1 MQPILLDRFRDVL
14 VARGATAAQSDETL
28 LARDLR
34 DSLFYVPFE
43 HVNAKA
49 SLVLVGITPGP
60 NQIEEAYAA
69 IQSRLRGGLSDEI
82 ALRKAKEAGAFS
94 GPAMRPNLVRMLD
107 ALGFPAML
115 DVPSSSTLWGKAA
128 DKLYATSVVPHA
140 AFRRGKPFA
149 GSFADILGS
158 PIFRRSFE
166 EDFVPS
172 LASLPRSA
180 RFVALGPTPLD
191 ALDWCVE
198 QDHLNAE
205 QVMGALAHP
214 SSNGGSQVKVY
225 LGEVSGG
232 ALSPSD
238 PVRHRLEWLNAAS
251 RRMREACQTRMT
263 GCDA

>member
-1 MQPILLDRFRDVL
+1 MQPIRLDRFRDVL
-14 VARGATAAQSDETL
+14 VARGAAAAQSDETR
-28 LARDLR
+28 LAHDHR
-34 DSLFYVPFE
+34 DSLYYVPFE
-43 HVNAKA
+43 NVNTKA
-49 SLVLVGITPGP
+49 CLVLVGITPGP

-82 ALRKAKEAGAFS
+82 ALRKTKEAGAFS
-94 GPAMRPNLVRMLD
+94 GSAMRPNLIRMLD

-115 DVPSSSTLWGKAA
+115 DIPSSSTLWGKAA
-128 DKLYATSVVPHA
+128 DKLHATSVVPHA

-149 GSFADILGS
+149 GSFLDILGS

-198 QDHLNAE
+198 QGHLNEE

-225 LGEVSGG
+225 LGELSED
-232 ALSPSD
+232 ALSSRD
-238 PVRHRLEWLNAAS
+238 PVRHRLDWLTTAS
-251 RRMREACQTRMT
+251 RRMREACSGHSRLS
-263 GCDA
+263 